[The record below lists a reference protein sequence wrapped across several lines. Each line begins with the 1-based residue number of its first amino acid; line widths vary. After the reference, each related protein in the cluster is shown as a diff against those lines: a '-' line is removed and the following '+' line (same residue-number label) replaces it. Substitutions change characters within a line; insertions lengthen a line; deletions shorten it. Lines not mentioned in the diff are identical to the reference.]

1 MNRTLR
7 RMLILVAVCVCL
19 ATPTAA
25 QQPSAK
31 PDWKEGFKAH
41 DTNRDGRIDR
51 AEFHEWMVDVFFM
64 RDNGHKGYLVY
75 EDVKDVMTPENF
87 KAHDL
92 NGNGKI
98 TLPEFL
104 NATFQDFAAADVRGN
119 GALTMEEIQ
128 AYISRPNK

>member
-1 MNRTLR
+1 MNRTISRILV
-7 RMLILVAVCVCL
+7 LVAVCAGL
-19 ATPTAA
+19 AAPAAA
-25 QQPSAK
+25 QQT
-31 PDWKEGFKAH
+31 PDWKVGFQAH
-41 DTNRDGRIDR
+41 DTNHDGRIDR
-51 AEFHEWMVDVFFM
+51 GEFQEWMVDVFFL
-64 RDNGHKGYLVY
+64 RDTNHKGYLVY
-75 EDVKDVMTPENF
+75 EDVKDALTLENF

-104 NATFQDFAAADVRGN
+104 NSAFQDFAAADVRGN